1 MAGGS
6 PNLFPSGFLE
16 FTDSCNGPLL
26 YRDQPSRESSGVV
39 LSNFMNKYVTR
50 NEKFNPTRTLNY
62 IQYLNN
68 NWGKLDKDLKKD
80 VLKLLKDSNG
90 SIGKEMENSKNKN
103 NLNNFGETIKEF
115 FSDEPDERPGRTPGI
130 TLKAHSNTNNIIII
144 LVVAIT
150 SIVLGFMICSLSGG
164 QSQR

>member
-68 NWGKLDKDLKKD
+68 NWGKLDKDLKNSIN
-80 VLKLLKDSNG
+80 LLYLQNR
-90 SIGKEMENSKNKN
+90 
-103 NLNNFGETIKEF
+103 F
-115 FSDEPDERPGRTPGI
+115 FLP
-130 TLKAHSNTNNIIII
+130 
-144 LVVAIT
+144 
-150 SIVLGFMICSLSGG
+150 CSL
-164 QSQR
+164 QIERH

>member
-16 FTDSCNGPLL
+16 FKDSCNGPLL

-39 LSNFMNKYVTR
+39 LSNFMNKYVTQ
-50 NEKFNPTRTLNY
+50 NEKYNPTRTLTY

-68 NWGKLDKDLKKD
+68 NWNKIDKDLKKD
-80 VLKLLKDSNG
+80 LFKLLKDSNG
-90 SIGKEMENSKNKN
+90 SIAKEFKSNQKKI
-103 NLNNFGETIKEF
+103 GESIKEF
-115 FSDEPDERPGRTPGI
+115 FSDEPNGERPSKTPGI
-130 TLKAHSNTNNIIII
+130 TLKAHSNANNIIII

-150 SIVLGFMICSLSGG
+150 SIILGFMICSLGS
-164 QSQR
+164 